1 MYKPSWGEWENWQ
14 HKFSE
19 DVIDGQSGYELKFEG
34 EKVITRYLRVGYD
47 CDGSWR
53 TFSLRKDFLPAKKL
67 QREDDI
73 SVSATLKVDQEHGLH
88 PEIKKGRTNLLKI
101 VNIVSSK
108 DQTTH
113 SSEDMIKKQKRIFQN
128 RGIFSQTTNPLV
140 GPSLRTLLPT
150 RLTLNNIRLR

>member
-1 MYKPSWGEWENWQ
+1 MGEWENWQ

-88 PEIKKGRTNLLKI
+88 PEIKKGSHKFIENCEYRFFQRPDDAFLRGYDKETEKNF
-101 VNIVSSK
+101 
-108 DQTTH
+108 
-113 SSEDMIKKQKRIFQN
+113 FQN
-128 RGIFSQTTNPLV
+128 KGIFSQTTNPLV